1 MKKTI
6 LFIASLLTLV
16 TMSGCVNDALV
27 KSAQA
32 YYDSTKPY
40 MEIAIEDKTIS
51 QEEVDSLKLNMEQ
64 FKKTLDAY
72 SANKSWYEF

>member
-1 MKKTI
+1 MKKI
-6 LFIASLLTLV
+6 FLIAAAAV
-16 TMSGCVNDALV
+16 TMVILSGCVNTALV

-32 YYDSTKPY
+32 YYDSTEPY
-40 MEIAIEDKTIS
+40 MKIALEDKTIS
-51 QEEVDSLKLNMEQ
+51 QEEVDSIKLNMEQ

>member
-1 MKKTI
+1 MKKII
-6 LFIASLLTLV
+6 LFAVAVLTMV

-32 YYDSTKPY
+32 YYDSTEPY
-40 MEIAIEDKTIS
+40 MKIALEDKTIS
-51 QEEVDSLKLNMEQ
+51 QEEVNSLKLNMEQ